1 MIFLIQECVCHSE
14 ICSRRRTGLFPAE
27 KEISAGLTP
36 ISMVLSFIGNRT
48 FTEWDTLGDNCL
60 KQAQPAEAN
69 HQFARGMV
77 TAIRRCQWPARFRRL
92 PRRSGAPCIVYV
104 SSAAVGIS
112 A

>member
-14 ICSRRRTGLFPAE
+14 ICSRRRTGLFPGE

-36 ISMVLSFIGNRT
+36 ISMVLSFIGKGT

-69 HQFARGMV
+69 HQFARRME
-77 TAIRRCQWPARFRRL
+77 TAIRSCQWPARFSRLSRRGGA
-92 PRRSGAPCIVYV
+92 SGAVYV
-104 SSAAVGIS
+104 SSAAVGIG